1 MMRQQFVKTIESIF
15 EQDSRLVVLLG
26 DIGVYGFR
34 RAFEKYP
41 ERIYNIGIL
50 EQATMSLAA
59 GFASEGLI
67 PVIHTIAPFVVERSL
82 EQIKIDFCYQQLGGN
97 IVSVGGS
104 YDYAALGCTH
114 QCPGDVGILKN
125 VPGIQIIVPGHSEEF
140 DKLFLQSYA
149 NGSPT
154 YFRLSE
160 RDNSLA
166 NDVEFGKAIVL
177 KRGAKATVIAVGPVL
192 DNVMSACADID
203 VTILYYTSVRPFD
216 EQTLMR
222 NSASLKIL
230 ICEPYYS
237 GALDYD
243 VIKSIGPNSF
253 RIKHVG
259 VPHEFLTGYGN
270 VKEHDHYVGLTPQ
283 NIRLNLEDL
292 INE

>member
-15 EQDSRLVVLLG
+15 EQDCRLVVLLG

-59 GFASEGLI
+59 GLACEGLI

-114 QCPGDVGILKN
+114 HCPADIGILKN
-125 VPGIQIIVPGHSEEF
+125 LPGMQIVVPGHAQEF
-140 DKLFLQSYA
+140 DRLFVHSYA
-149 NGSPT
+149 NSSPT

-160 RDNSLA
+160 KNNSQV
-166 NDVEFGKAIVL
+166 NDVEFGKALVL
-177 KRGAKATVIAVGPVL
+177 KTGAKATVIAVGPVL
-192 DNVMSACADID
+192 DNVMSACADMD
-203 VTILYYTSVRPFD
+203 VTILYYTCLSPFD
-216 EQTLMR
+216 GQTLADKSP
-222 NSASLKIL
+222 SAKIL

-237 GALDYD
+237 GAMDYD
-243 VIKSIGPNSF
+243 VIKSLGLNSVM
-253 RIKHVG
+253 IQHVG
-259 VPHEFLTGYGN
+259 VPREFLTKYGIAG
-270 VKEHDHYVGLTPQ
+270 EHDVYVGLTPQ
-283 NIRLNLEDL
+283 NIRSNLENL
-292 INE
+292 INA